1 MQSIFFNIKKIII
14 DKYGNYVIQYIIK
27 NIIVIN
33 DENRKVIKNFN
44 WNEIFKFILDDFV
57 NYSNQ
62 KYSSNVIE
70 KIFMIDELKPKMI
83 EKLKNPEITR
93 NLIFEKYGNYVI
105 QKGLHFAEDKDKDII
120 LQIIGYSSEDIQK
133 VEFGKKLINKLMTK
147 YPKLINFIND
157 SQRNQNDLNENL
169 IKINENKDNH
179 IINDTLKKDNNNA
192 NNLPKHKNIQNN
204 DAYGQIYKDK
214 NSNDNTTKIIN
225 NDNL

>member
-1 MQSIFFNIKKIII
+1 MVTLITPNIVQFSNDLNGCHIIQNIFMSKTFPNKFLFEFFHDNIIKVSNDKNGCCFLQKCIDKLEGENLNEILQSIFFNIKKIII

-83 EKLKNPEITR
+83 EKLKNPEITK
-93 NLIFEKYGNYVI
+93 NLIIEK
-105 QKGLHFAEDKDKDII
+105 
-120 LQIIGYSSEDIQK
+120 
-133 VEFGKKLINKLMTK
+133 
-147 YPKLINFIND
+147 
-157 SQRNQNDLNENL
+157 
-169 IKINENKDNH
+169 
-179 IINDTLKKDNNNA
+179 
-192 NNLPKHKNIQNN
+192 
-204 DAYGQIYKDK
+204 
-214 NSNDNTTKIIN
+214 
-225 NDNL
+225 